1 MIEYT
6 NPAFLSGSEY
16 RSDGSIQA
24 SRPSEYSCS
33 GNYESSR
40 KSYEQ
45 LASSSIKSSC
55 GGEYISN

>member
-40 KSYEQ
+40 KSYENF
-45 LASSSIKSSC
+45 ASSSMQLGCSGDYSA
-55 GGEYISN
+55 N